1 MGVPWNP
8 LCPRGTKTGWTQR
21 LYLSKGGPWVSH
33 GIPCVPGTL
42 RRDGHRDYTFVKG
55 TMGVPWNPLCPR
67 DTETGWTQRL
77 YLCKGDHGRP
87 MESLVSQGH

>member
-8 LCPRGTKTGWTQR
+8 LCPRDTKTGWTQR

-42 RRDGHRDYTFVKG
+42 RRDGHRDYTLV
-55 TMGVPWNPLCPR
+55 R
-67 DTETGWTQRL
+67 
-77 YLCKGDHGRP
+77 GDHGCP
-87 MESLVSQGH
+87 MESLVSQGHRDYALVRGQGHGGYNGAGNPIGY

>member
-8 LCPRGTKTGWTQR
+8 LCPRDTETG
-21 LYLSKGGPWVSH
+21 
-33 GIPCVPGTL
+33 L